1 MTGNA
6 HEVCSCKLLTI
17 SFFFF
22 FCPFKRNKNKN
33 KYSFFYFYT
42 VEITVCQL
50 LLLVRFIRHQRSKNV
65 TFLKK
70 NYNEGRTIHALD
82 KCQF

>member
-6 HEVCSCKLLTI
+6 HEVCSCKLLI
-17 SFFFF
+17 NHFFLLF
-22 FCPFKRNKNKN
+22 FCPFKRNKHKN

-42 VEITVCQL
+42 VEMTVCQL

-70 NYNEGRTIHALD
+70 NYSEGRTIHALD
-82 KCQF
+82 KC

>member
-6 HEVCSCKLLTI
+6 HEVCSCKLFTI
-17 SFFFF
+17 SFFALLKEINIKINI
-22 FCPFKRNKNKN
+22 P
-33 KYSFFYFYT
+33 FFYFYT
-42 VEITVCQL
+42 VEMTVCQL

-70 NYNEGRTIHALD
+70 ITMREGLYMH
-82 KCQF
+82 

>member
-17 SFFFF
+17 SFFALLKEINIKINI
-22 FCPFKRNKNKN
+22 P
-33 KYSFFYFYT
+33 FFYFYT
-42 VEITVCQL
+42 VEMTVCQL

-70 NYNEGRTIHALD
+70 ITMREGLYMH
-82 KCQF
+82 

>member
-1 MTGNA
+1 MTDNA
-6 HEVCSCKLLTI
+6 HEVCSCKLLI
-17 SFFFF
+17 HHFFLLFF
-22 FCPFKRNKNKN
+22 ALLKEINIKINIP
-33 KYSFFYFYT
+33 FFYYYT
-42 VEITVCQL
+42 VDITVCQL

-82 KCQF
+82 KC

>member
-17 SFFFF
+17 SFFALLKEINIKINI
-22 FCPFKRNKNKN
+22 P
-33 KYSFFYFYT
+33 FFYFYT
-42 VEITVCQL
+42 VEMTVCQL

-65 TFLKK
+65 TFFFK

-82 KCQF
+82 KCYF

>member
-17 SFFFF
+17 SFFALLKEINIKINI
-22 FCPFKRNKNKN
+22 P
-33 KYSFFYFYT
+33 FFYFYT

-70 NYNEGRTIHALD
+70 ITMREGLYMH
-82 KCQF
+82 

>member
-17 SFFFF
+17 SFF
-22 FCPFKRNKNKN
+22 CPFKRNEHKN

-50 LLLVRFIRHQRSKNV
+50 LLLVRFIRHQRSKNI

-70 NYNEGRTIHALD
+70 NYSEGRTIHALD

>member
-17 SFFFF
+17 SYFALLKEINIKISI
-22 FCPFKRNKNKN
+22 P
-33 KYSFFYFYT
+33 FFYFYT
-42 VEITVCQL
+42 VEMTVCQL

-70 NYNEGRTIHALD
+70 KYNEGRTIHALD
-82 KCQF
+82 KC

>member
-17 SFFFF
+17 SFFALL
-22 FCPFKRNKNKN
+22 KEMNIKKNIP
-33 KYSFFYFYT
+33 FFYFYT

-65 TFLKK
+65 TFFKK
-70 NYNEGRTIHALD
+70 ITMREGLYMH
-82 KCQF
+82 

>member
-17 SFFFF
+17 SFFALLKEMNIKINI
-22 FCPFKRNKNKN
+22 P
-33 KYSFFYFYT
+33 FFYFYT

-50 LLLVRFIRHQRSKNV
+50 LLLVRFIRHQRTKNV

-70 NYNEGRTIHALD
+70 ITMREGLYMH
-82 KCQF
+82 

>member
-17 SFFFF
+17 SFFALLKEMNIKINI
-22 FCPFKRNKNKN
+22 P
-33 KYSFFYFYT
+33 FFYFYT
-42 VEITVCQL
+42 VEMTVCQL

-70 NYNEGRTIHALD
+70 ITVREGLYMH
-82 KCQF
+82 